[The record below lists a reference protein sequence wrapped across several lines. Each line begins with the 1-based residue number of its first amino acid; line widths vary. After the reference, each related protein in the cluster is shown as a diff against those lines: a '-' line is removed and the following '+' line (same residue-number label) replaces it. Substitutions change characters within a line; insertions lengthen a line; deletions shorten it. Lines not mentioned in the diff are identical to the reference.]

1 MARDGTSTDGDRKGD
16 EAFLDRLGARVRAAR
31 AARGMTRKIL
41 ARDSGVSERY
51 LAQLEAGR
59 GNVSVLVLQRVADA
73 MAMRADLLLR
83 DDELAAGQRYEVLDL
98 LGRMSGRDLDQAV
111 AWLRGKAGDA
121 DKSMRIGLIGLRG
134 AGKSTLGRIL
144 AENLGFSFIE
154 LNRLIEQDYGGSL
167 DDLFSLAGQPA
178 YRRYEAR
185 CLERV
190 LDTSDRAVIAT
201 GGGIIANDRAF
212 GALLARTHTIW
223 IKTSPEE
230 HMARVVA
237 QGDMRPMAD
246 NREAM
251 RDLRHILSARET
263 SYGRAVATLDTTDN
277 VVEVSAAELTELAR
291 GILENQLDAT
301 ET

>member
-1 MARDGTSTDGDRKGD
+1 M
-16 EAFLDRLGARVRAAR
+16 
-31 AARGMTRKIL
+31 
-41 ARDSGVSERY
+41 
-51 LAQLEAGR
+51 
-59 GNVSVLVLQRVADA
+59 
-73 MAMRADLLLR
+73 
-83 DDELAAGQRYEVLDL
+83 
-98 LGRMSGRDLDQAV
+98 
-111 AWLRGKAGDA
+111 
-121 DKSMRIGLIGLRG
+121 
-134 AGKSTLGRIL
+134 
-144 AENLGFSFIE
+144 
-154 LNRLIEQDYGGSL
+154 IEQDYGGSL

-190 LDTSDRAVIAT
+190 LDTRDRAVMAT
-201 GGGIIANDRAF
+201 GGGVIANDRAF

-230 HMARVVA
+230 HMTRVVA

-301 ET
+301 KT